1 VTRRGLAL
9 LALALAALG
18 GAPMRAHAQAARVW
32 EVNGVRLEAS
42 QVERLASDIARQTVV
57 AVERQPGLALRPEQ
71 ASALESLYHAV
82 ALDTYDHVVAV
93 VNRADLDDAA
103 KEAEVKRLVIEGQ
116 ERSTVRVAELL
127 DPAQYAT
134 YRAWEQKQVAAFQQ
148 RGLWSGGRRGR
159 RTGQ

>member
-1 VTRRGLAL
+1 MTRRGLAL
-9 LALALAALG
+9 LWLTVAALG
-18 GAPMRAHAQAARVW
+18 SLSTHAHAQTARVW

-57 AVERQPGLALRPEQ
+57 AVERQPGLTLRPEQ
-71 ASALESLYHAV
+71 ATALEGLYHEV
-82 ALDTYDHVVAV
+82 ALDTYDRVVAV
-93 VNRADLDDAA
+93 VNRSDLDDAA

-116 ERSTVRVAELL
+116 EHSTVRVAELL

-159 RTGQ
+159 RAGQ